1 MIHSPARHTYP
12 LRGLLEP
19 LGIEAD
25 ERAVQGVASDSREV
39 RPGYL
44 FMAVPGMSHH
54 GAEFLAEALSRGAV
68 AVLWQPVQGID
79 GEALSARCAE
89 QAVACIAVPRLH
101 AQFGLIAARFYGDPA
116 TAMTTIGV
124 TGTDG
129 KTSVSQFIGHAL
141 AHHGQS
147 CGIIGTL
154 GCGLP
159 GHLAMVSNLTTP
171 DPVTLQRELAELRH
185 RGAGAV
191 VIEVSS
197 HALHQQRVAG
207 IGFDIA
213 VLTNLS
219 RDHLDYHPTQAAY
232 AQAKASLFQR
242 PEPPTVVVN
251 LDDEF
256 GQQIRAGVR
265 QARVIGYSVAGTA
278 AAELRCLR
286 LTPQPGGLQLALD
299 AYGDRGTVRVGLLG
313 RFNAAN
319 VLATLGVLL
328 AVGITLREALECL
341 SVLQPV
347 RGRMERYGGD
357 GRPWVVIDYAHTPAG
372 LQAALRAMREHF
384 SGRIW
389 CVFGCGGDRD
399 RGKRPLMGA
408 LVGATADRIIITND
422 NPRTED
428 PRRIIAEIQ
437 AGVGTGSGSR
447 VSVITDRREAVIHSI
462 RAAASEDAVLIAG
475 KGHEEYQLVGAQ
487 RLPYS
492 DRETVKRALR
502 ELH

>member
-1 MIHSPARHTYP
+1 MSDLAQEKPR

-25 ERAVQGVASDSREV
+25 ERPIRGIALDSRKV

-44 FMAVPGMSHH
+44 FLAIEGSARH
-54 GAEFLAEALSRGAV
+54 GAEFAAEALSQGA
-68 AVLWQPVQGID
+68 AAILWQPARGLD
-79 GEALSARCAE
+79 DEALRERCAK
-89 QAVACIAVPRLH
+89 QAVPCIAVQCLRERV
-101 AQFGLIAARFYGDPA
+101 GIIAARFYGEPA
-116 TAMTTIGV
+116 EGMTVIGV

-129 KTSVSQFIGHAL
+129 KTSVSQFIAHAL
-141 AHHGQS
+141 DREGQR
-147 CGIIGTL
+147 CGVLGTL

-159 GHLAMVSNLTTP
+159 GHLGAAALTTP
-171 DPVTLQRELAELRH
+171 DPITLQQELVHLR
-185 RGAGAV
+185 RRQARAV

-197 HALHQQRVAG
+197 HALDQQRVAG

-219 RDHLDYHPTQAAY
+219 RDHLDYHGSPAAY
-232 AQAKASLFQR
+232 AQAKARLFHR
-242 PEPPTVVVN
+242 PELQVVILN

-256 GQQIRAGVR
+256 GRSLQASVHH
-265 QARVIGYSVAGTA
+265 ARVIGYSITGAPA
-278 AAELRCLR
+278 AQLRCLR
-286 LTPQPGGLQLALD
+286 IAPQPDGLQLVLD
-299 AYGDRGTVRVGLLG
+299 AAGRRATMRVGLLG

-319 VLATLGVLL
+319 VLAALGALL
-328 AVGITLREALECL
+328 ALEIPLPEALERL
-341 SVLQPV
+341 SLLQPV
-347 RGRMERYGGD
+347 NGRMERHGGN
-357 GRPWVVIDYAHTPAG
+357 GRPWVVLDYAHTPAG
-372 LQAALRAMREHF
+372 LQAALAAMREHF

-408 LVGATADRIIITND
+408 LVRGSADRIVITSD

-437 AGVGTGSGSR
+437 AGAGADSR
-447 VSVITDRREAVIHSI
+447 VSVIPDRREAVIHSI
-462 RAAASEDAVLIAG
+462 RAAAPEDAILVAG
-475 KGHEEYQLVGAQ
+475 KGHEEYQLVGTQ

-492 DRETVKRALR
+492 DREAIASAL
-502 ELH
+502 EGLH